1 MKVRILA
8 YICIFSLY
16 VSLGSY
22 SVFAQDNLY
31 EEIQKHAKQYEIA
44 PQNAMIDK
52 IWKATPGYNGR
63 QVDMEASY
71 NNMKKLKKFD
81 QKHLEFK
88 EVSPSVHLED
98 LSPAPIY
105 RGHPNKKM
113 VGLTIN
119 VAWGN
124 EYLPR
129 ILEILKKHDVKATFF

>member
-1 MKVRILA
+1 MKTRILA
-8 YICIFSLY
+8 YICIFFLY
-16 VSLGSY
+16 VSAGSY
-22 SVFAQDNLY
+22 SVFAQDHLY

-71 NNMKKLKKFD
+71 NNMKKLKQFD

-105 RGHPNKKM
+105 RGHPDKKM

-129 ILEILKKHDVKATFF
+129 ILEILKNMM

>member
-22 SVFAQDNLY
+22 SVFAQGNLH

-63 QVDMEASY
+63 QVDIEASY
-71 NNMKKLKKFD
+71 NNMKKLKEFD
-81 QKHLEFK
+81 Q
-88 EVSPSVHLED
+88 
-98 LSPAPIY
+98 
-105 RGHPNKKM
+105 N
-113 VGLTIN
+113 
-119 VAWGN
+119 
-124 EYLPR
+124 
-129 ILEILKKHDVKATFF
+129 ILNSEKSHRVFI

>member
-71 NNMKKLKKFD
+71 NNMKKLKELIKNTLNLR
-81 QKHLEFK
+81 KYHR
-88 EVSPSVHLED
+88 VS
-98 LSPAPIY
+98 
-105 RGHPNKKM
+105 
-113 VGLTIN
+113 T
-119 VAWGN
+119 
-124 EYLPR
+124 
-129 ILEILKKHDVKATFF
+129 

>member
-71 NNMKKLKKFD
+71 NNMKKLKEFD
-81 QKHLEFK
+81 QNTLNLRKYHR
-88 EVSPSVHLED
+88 VS
-98 LSPAPIY
+98 
-105 RGHPNKKM
+105 
-113 VGLTIN
+113 T
-119 VAWGN
+119 
-124 EYLPR
+124 
-129 ILEILKKHDVKATFF
+129 